1 MTVNDKTSEKPIVDF
16 DHHSAEYADGW
27 REVTAD
33 LRKRCPV
40 AWTDAHEGYWVASSY
55 DAVREAALDDVTFSS
70 DNDIAGERDGGKG
83 TAIPSAPLRL
93 IPLEV
98 DGPLFTE
105 YRKLLNPLFSP
116 TAAEPWR
123 PFLRRVTNVMIDRV
137 CEKGELD
144 IVHDIASPV
153 PAMLTMSLLGLP
165 LEGWERVATP
175 FHEISWA
182 VPGSDMYTRAIEGLF
197 TILGEIAVELKAR
210 KDEPRD
216 DLLTFLANA
225 EIEGRPLTE
234 EECIQICFLQ
244 LIGGVDTSTGLLSHS
259 LAWLADHPNDAR
271 RLVDEPAYLKTATE
285 EFLRWVSPAPALA
298 RTVTNATELAGQ
310 SLCPGDRVLLSWAS
324 ANQDDSVFEAPEE
337 VQLDRKP
344 NRHQAFGLGAH
355 RCLGSNLGRVQ
366 FQEVL
371 VTTLSRLPDL
381 CADVSRAERYPSLG
395 QVNGYSTLPATFTP
409 TQPIG
414 ATLPDAGPPVASKTE
429 RPSR

>member
-1 MTVNDKTSEKPIVDF
+1 MTANEKPVVDF
-16 DHHSAEYADGW
+16 DHHSKEYADGW
-27 REVTAD
+27 RAVTAD

-40 AWTDAHEGYWVASSY
+40 AWTDAHDGYWVASSY
-55 DAVREAALDDVTFSS
+55 DAVRQAALDDETFSS
-70 DNDIAGERDGGKG
+70 DNDIAGERHGGKG

-98 DGPLFTE
+98 DPPLFTD

-116 TAAEPWR
+116 SAAEPWR
-123 PFLRRVTNVMIDRV
+123 PFLRQVTNAMIDRV

-144 IVHDIASPV
+144 IVHDIASPI

-182 VPGSDMYTRAIEGLF
+182 VPGSEMYTRAIEGLF
-197 TILGEIAVELKAR
+197 TILGEIAVVLKAR
-210 KDEPRD
+210 KEEPRE
-216 DLLTFLANA
+216 DLLTFLAHA

-234 EECIQICFLQ
+234 EEAIQICFLQ

-259 LAWLADHPNDAR
+259 LAWLADHPDDSK
-271 RLVDEPAYLKTATE
+271 RLVEDPAYLKTATE
-285 EFLRWVSPAPALA
+285 EFLRWASPAPALA
-298 RTVTNATELAGQ
+298 RTVTAPTTLGGQ
-310 SLCPGDRVLLSWAS
+310 SLCPGDRLLLSWAS
-324 ANQDDSVFEAPEE
+324 ANQDATVFDDPET
-337 VQLDRKP
+337 VQLDRTP

-366 FQEVL
+366 FQEIL

-381 CADVSRAERYPSLG
+381 RADVSRAERYPSLG

-409 TQPIG
+409 TKPVG
-414 ATLPDAGPPVASKTE
+414 ASIPESGPPVVWAKKESPRDE
-429 RPSR
+429 